1 MVVHKAIGRQNRNF
15 LKTKQVIYGLYY
27 ELLRSVNDLSGV
39 YIIQHSLYHNISAIS
54 WRPGLVVEEAGVPE
68 ENHRPWASNW

>member
-1 MVVHKAIGRQNRNF
+1 MCMVVHKAIGRQNRNF

-39 YIIQHSLYHNISAIS
+39 YIIQHSLYHIFFSKKFH
-54 WRPGLVVEEAGVPE
+54 GV
-68 ENHRPWASNW
+68 